1 MSEFNYTVI
10 EEIHKSKIWDN
21 HIFKVK
27 VKGKDKIYVL
37 KLYGGINEPFQKLVF
52 VMDFLFLSFL
62 HSASQTFQ
70 FH

>member
-10 EEIHKSKIWDN
+10 EEIHKSRIWDN

-37 KLYGGINEPFQKLVF
+37 KLYGGLMSPFRN
-52 VMDFLFLSFL
+52 
-62 HSASQTFQ
+62 
-70 FH
+70 